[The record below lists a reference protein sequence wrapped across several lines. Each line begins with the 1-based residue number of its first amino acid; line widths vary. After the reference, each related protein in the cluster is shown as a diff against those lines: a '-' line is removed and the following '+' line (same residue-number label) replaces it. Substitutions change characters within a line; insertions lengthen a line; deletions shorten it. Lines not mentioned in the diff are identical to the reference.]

1 MALNILHIS
10 DLHIAGDLSKPWL
23 CLPRTHSPTL
33 LQAVT
38 SYVAS
43 NPSDYVF
50 ITGDISTDG
59 ELQSLQSAKTF
70 ITGHHSGGAIGLNL
84 GAGKYFMT
92 PGNHDRYSS
101 RFLPLATQCEKF
113 HQVFGQLYQN
123 QGRPRSTGWM
133 QDSHGLRLRV
143 LTIDSMGDA
152 GWTMAKGKVHEDDID
167 WLREVYEEDLRNGD
181 LGDLRI
187 LLLHHHV
194 ALPDNKEYKRLT
206 QLKNREDVLEGML
219 RGDIDAVFFGHEH
232 YKYAG
237 LTSYESKLSDKRRRK
252 VMAKNGYRLEKPL
265 VVGMCGTTT
274 QDSGIG
280 ANSQNLAWLF
290 NIQKKG
296 GGQFEFQFQLLEVRN
311 NPHASVQVIA
321 GGPPPIIFT
330 RQSCRQS

>member
-1 MALNILHIS
+1 MALKILHIS
-10 DLHIAGDLSKPWL
+10 DLHIAGDLSNPWFSV
-23 CLPRTHSPTL
+23 PKKHSPTL
-33 LQAVT
+33 LKAVT
-38 SYVAS
+38 DYFTST
-43 NPSDYVF
+43 PSDYVF
-50 ITGDISTDG
+50 ITGDLSTDG
-59 ELQSLQSAKTF
+59 ELESLQSAKTF
-70 ITGHHSGGAIGLNL
+70 LTGTHSGGAIGLNL
-84 GAGKYFMT
+84 AAGKYFIT

-101 RFLPLATQCEKF
+101 RFFPLATQCAKF
-113 HQVFGQLYQN
+113 HQVFGHLYQN

-133 QDSHGLRLRV
+133 IDPHGLRVRV

-167 WLREVYEEDLRNGD
+167 WLLDVYKEDSERNER
-181 LGDLRI
+181 GDLRI

-194 ALPDNKEYKRLT
+194 ALPDNKEFRRLT

-237 LTSYESKLSDKRRRK
+237 LTSYEATITDKRRRK
-252 VMAKNGYRLEKPL
+252 VMRKNGYRLEKQL

-274 QDSGIG
+274 QNSGIG

-296 GGQFEFQFQLLEVRN
+296 GDQFEFQFDLLEVRN
-311 NPHASVQVIA
+311 NPQASVQVIA
-321 GGPPPIIFT
+321 GGPRPITFT
-330 RQSCRQS
+330 RQSCR